1 MPVIAIKIECD
12 LCHKTFK
19 GVEDVAL
26 LRDAKLAC
34 RTCAVSINPDRIYTW
49 FSPIEAIKTTKKPL
63 SGLGRL
69 YTEAP

>member
-26 LRDAKLAC
+26 LRDAKIAC
-34 RTCAVSINPDRIYTW
+34 RPCAVFNPDRIYMW
-49 FSPIEAIKTTKKPL
+49 FSP
-63 SGLGRL
+63 
-69 YTEAP
+69 TEAVSKTFKPTKLNPPKEAP